1 MYGPHAL
8 SAHIQEFRKLA
19 EAMAKGNSI
28 PDNGQSPPDLLADQ
42 DDILGHVSPD
52 QIPSSARF
60 GDVKE
65 DVSKTSYKI
74 GDTVS
79 ASFWSGNPRNDLL
92 TEGTFTVVEFYDG
105 SRKWIPAYDYDDF
118 SVFFK
123 WAQQNDTFYGVAT
136 IQWSVP
142 DSAVIGT
149 YRIRHFG
156 AASIEGQQPVI
167 QYFTGTSSTFSI
179 SK

>member
-1 MYGPHAL
+1 MYGPHTL

-105 SRKWIPAYDYDDF
+105 SRKWIPAYDDDDF